1 MIAVGCDIGGI
12 FTKAVLLDDDELLAS
27 RIIRTT
33 GNIGREINGLIQDTT
48 AAGGKAA
55 VDVEK
60 IVITGA
66 GAEMAP
72 QAGVQE
78 DQIVC
83 VAAAG
88 AYYLEEA
95 QLVIDIGG
103 QSITAIR
110 IDEDGD
116 VENYM
121 RNDKCASGSGR
132 FLEVISNKLK
142 VDISRL
148 DQEAARASS
157 AAGLSSQCGVFME
170 SEVISHVNQGIPRQN
185 ILAGVCETVANLVV
199 SQGRRFEGVTHYTI
213 TGGVARVETI
223 NTIIDQKM
231 SGQYLP
237 FPFDPQLAGA
247 IGAALLADYH

>member
-1 MIAVGCDIGGI
+1 MIAVGCDIGSI
-12 FTKAVLLDDDELLAS
+12 FTKAVLMDEDDLLAS

-48 AAGGKAA
+48 AHGGKAA
-55 VDVEK
+55 ADVEK

-72 QAGVQE
+72 RAGIME
-78 DQIVC
+78 DQITC

-88 AYYLEEA
+88 AYYLEEVE
-95 QLVIDIGG
+95 LVIDIGG

-116 VENYM
+116 VANYM

-132 FLEVISNKLK
+132 FLEVISNKLG

-148 DQEAARASS
+148 DQEAGRALSS
-157 AAGLSSQCGVFME
+157 VGLSSQCGVFME
-170 SEVISHVNQGIPRQN
+170 SEVISHVNQGIPRQD

-199 SQGRRFEGVTHYTI
+199 SQGRRFDGVAHYTI
-213 TGGVARVETI
+213 TGGVARIETI
-223 NTIIDQKM
+223 NAIIDKKM
-231 SGQYLP
+231 SGQYHP